1 MKRSFYLLSILLMT
15 GLISGC
21 ASMSKKECLSADWHA
36 IGYSDGTRG
45 IHHNNL
51 AKHRQSCGK
60 YEVFPDEEAYHA
72 GWDRGIRSYCTSDRG
87 YRTGAVGKPY
97 RNICPE
103 DVAENFRHGWERGVR
118 SYCTA
123 DNGLRQ
129 GLAGQ
134 RYRGVCPSDLEPA
147 FHDYYRL
154 GRDVRRARVEQRG
167 NSQKL
172 SRVEGALAAEKDPR
186 RADDLLREAEL
197 LQHLE
202 DRSYTHLIGLEA
214 CMDDDW
220 FETGYR
226 EGEAGYPRRASEI
239 TAGCRGY
246 GIAGDRRGYREG
258 WLQGNRHYCT
268 YESGL
273 YIGQSNQIYS
283 GVCSGRD
290 HHRFWRGYEEGR
302 ERYRSERW
310 ARHPRPE
317 KKHVTRQP
325 VASHDHQKSN
335 RAAEPEHKQAEQP
348 KAVKHKADRAAD
360 DNRDKL
366 KHPMPEQSRK
376 PELKEK
382 RELEDDDDGHD
393 VHEKKIR

>member
-1 MKRSFYLLSILLMT
+1 
-15 GLISGC
+15 
-21 ASMSKKECLSADWHA
+21 
-36 IGYSDGTRG
+36 
-45 IHHNNL
+45 
-51 AKHRQSCGK
+51 
-60 YEVFPDEEAYHA
+60 
-72 GWDRGIRSYCTSDRG
+72 
-87 YRTGAVGKPY
+87 
-97 RNICPE
+97 
-103 DVAENFRHGWERGVR
+103 
-118 SYCTA
+118 
-123 DNGLRQ
+123 
-129 GLAGQ
+129 
-134 RYRGVCPSDLEPA
+134 
-147 FHDYYRL
+147 
-154 GRDVRRARVEQRG
+154 
-167 NSQKL
+167 
-172 SRVEGALAAEKDPR
+172 VEGSLVAEKDPR

-325 VASHDHQKSN
+325 VTSHDHQKSN
-335 RAAEPEHKQAEQP
+335 RAAEPEHKRAEQP

-382 RELEDDDDGHD
+382 RELEDDDEREEHGK
-393 VHEKKIR
+393 EER

>member
-1 MKRSFYLLSILLMT
+1 MKRSLYLLSTLLMM
-15 GLISGC
+15 GFISGC

-72 GWDRGIRSYCTSDRG
+72 GWDQGIRSYCTSDRG
-87 YRTGAVGKPY
+87 YRAGSAGQPY

-134 RYRGVCPSDLEPA
+134 RYHGICPSDLEPA

-154 GRDVRRARVEQRG
+154 GRDVRRARVEYRG

-172 SRVEGALAAEKDPR
+172 SRVEGALAAEKDPQ
-186 RADDLLREAEL
+186 RAHDLLSEAEQ

-202 DRSYTHLIGLEA
+202 DRSYTHLVGLEA

-226 EGEAGYPRRASEI
+226 DGEAGYPRRASEI
-239 TAGCRGY
+239 ISGCRSY

-283 GVCSGRD
+283 GVCSGRN
-290 HHRFWRGYEEGR
+290 HQHFWQGYEEGR
-302 ERYRSERW
+302 ERYRSERR

-317 KKHVTRQP
+317 KKHVIRQP
-325 VASHDHQKSN
+325 VASHGHQKSN
-335 RAAEPEHKQAEQP
+335 TAAEMKHKRVEQP
-348 KAVKHKADRAAD
+348 KAVKHEADRAVH

-366 KHPMPEQSRK
+366 KHPMPEQSQK
-376 PELKEK
+376 PESKVKKEHD
-382 RELEDDDDGHD
+382 DDDDGHD
-393 VHEKKIR
+393 VHEKEER